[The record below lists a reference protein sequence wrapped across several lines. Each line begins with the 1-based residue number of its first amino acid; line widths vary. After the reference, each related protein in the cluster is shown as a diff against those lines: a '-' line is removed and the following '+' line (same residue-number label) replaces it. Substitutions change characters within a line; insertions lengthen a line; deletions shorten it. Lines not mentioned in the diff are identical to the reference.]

1 MSVPNVLSIAGSDPS
16 GGAGIQADL
25 KSFCALQTYGMA
37 VIVGMTAQNT
47 RGVTAVEMA
56 SAGFV
61 AAQLDAI
68 FDDIDV
74 AAVKIGMLG
83 TAEMIG
89 VVADLLATRFD
100 GPIVVDPVMRA
111 KSGDPLL
118 ADDAVSAMRERMLP
132 LATVLTPNLPESD
145 ALTGLSTLSREAMAA
160 SVDALIQQHGARTV
174 LLKGG
179 ALTTGESPDLLGQ
192 ADHRE
197 WLPAPRLATTA
208 VHGAG
213 CTLSSAIA
221 AYLALGLAPVE
232 ACRAGKA
239 FITEAIRHAD
249 ALAVGG
255 GKGPTH
261 PLHQLWAS
269 HR

>member
-1 MSVPNVLSIAGSDPS
+1 MSTPNVLSIAGSDPS

-37 VIVGMTAQNT
+37 VVVGLTAQNT

-56 SAGFV
+56 SSGFV
-61 AAQLDAI
+61 AAQLHAI

-74 AAVKIGMLG
+74 AAIKIGMLG

-89 VVADLLATRFD
+89 IVADILQDRFE

-118 ADDAVSAMRERMLP
+118 ADDAVSAMRERMVP
-132 LATVLTPNLPESD
+132 LATILTPNLPESD
-145 ALTGLSTLSREAMAA
+145 ALTGLSTKSREDMGT
-160 SVDALIQQHGARTV
+160 SVDALIDRHGARTV

-179 ALTTGESPDLLGQ
+179 ALTTGASPDLLGQ

-197 WLPAPRLATTA
+197 WLEAPRLATTA

-221 AYLALGLAPVE
+221 AHLALGRSPLE
-232 ACRAGKA
+232 ACRAGKT

-249 ALAVGG
+249 ALTVGG

-261 PLHQLWAS
+261 PLHRLWAA
-269 HR
+269 RG